1 MYRKILVILAFIC
14 AQMDTLVRADIPK
27 GDIPSFNHKHINDYV
42 QLLTPEQ
49 VNELEIKLTKYED
62 TTSTQIAVV
71 ILPDAKGH
79 DLAEFAIAIGNA
91 WHLGQKD
98 KNNGVLLLIA
108 KDDHKMFIA
117 TGGGAEGPLPDVICK
132 RIIDNDI
139 TPKFKHEEYFE
150 GINYGLDRMFLAFRG
165 EYKAVAEEEDKRTYF
180 IVWCALICF
189 VGALLGF
196 VNPWIGSSLGSIGCA
211 IVQNSMFDPSMGML
225 VLLFLI
231 AFLVTLIFHA
241 IIASGLDGD
250 GGSWSS
256 GGGYS
261 SGGFSSGGFSGGG
274 GSFSGGGGGGG
285 W

>member
-1 MYRKILVILAFIC
+1 MKRKILAIFAFMC
-14 AQMDTLVRADIPK
+14 ASMTAPLKADVPL
-27 GDIPSFNHKHINDYV
+27 GDIPAFLHKHVNDYV
-42 QLLTPEQ
+42 NVLTPEQ
-49 VNELEIKLTKYED
+49 TQELETKLIKYED

-71 ILPDAKGH
+71 ILPTTKNYDI
-79 DLAEFAIAIGNA
+79 AEFAIATGNA
-91 WHLGQKD
+91 WHLGRKD

-108 KDDHKMFIA
+108 KDDRKMFIA

-132 RIIDNDI
+132 RIIDRDI

-196 VNPWIGSSLGSIGCA
+196 VNPWIGSLLGAIGCA
-211 IVQNSMFDPSMGML
+211 IVQNSMFDPTTGML

-231 AFLVTLIFHA
+231 AFFVTLFIHA
-241 IIASGLDGD
+241 LIALGLDGD

-256 GGGYS
+256 SGGGFS
-261 SGGFSSGGFSGGG
+261 SSSGGFSGGG
-274 GSFSGGGGGGG
+274 GSFSGGGAGGG